1 MRKEYKI
8 LANNLLFAY
17 HSKVMNLKA
26 ATAVAPQVREAS
38 HSDYAFRL
46 SIGLEGLLTVAN
58 AAADGDSSVE
68 LETLIAQCNS
78 GIQPIPSS
86 W

>member
-1 MRKEYKI
+1 MREEYKI

-17 HSKVMNLKA
+17 HTKVMNLKA
-26 ATAVAPQVREAS
+26 ATAVAPQVREVS
-38 HSDYAFRL
+38 QSDYAFRL

-58 AAADGDSSVE
+58 AAADENSSVGIE
-68 LETLIAQCNS
+68 QLIAQCN
-78 GIQPIPSS
+78 GGNHPIPNC